1 MSSVAKT
8 STDKG
13 CVGAG
18 LQREY
23 SAEGMLMEVRSRTAV
38 KGGWVGGRM

>member
-1 MSSVAKT
+1 MSSVTKRLVI
-8 STDKG
+8 KG